1 MTKIKVTHRN
11 NQRSVQSLKVLGH
24 QPLLSLDCGC
34 CQLSWNKY
42 DIPARR
48 CMCQVPTEDLLQ
60 PHLSSPGWAGSANAL
75 ERWAHGEHMCEKT
88 ILAKQV
94 SEEGAEKMVLEKKSV
109 KQMKTKELRGGK
121 KERERDYL

>member
-1 MTKIKVTHRN
+1 
-11 NQRSVQSLKVLGH
+11 
-24 QPLLSLDCGC
+24 
-34 CQLSWNKY
+34 
-42 DIPARR
+42 
-48 CMCQVPTEDLLQ
+48 
-60 PHLSSPGWAGSANAL
+60 
-75 ERWAHGEHMCEKT
+75 MCEKT

>member
-1 MTKIKVTHRN
+1 
-11 NQRSVQSLKVLGH
+11 
-24 QPLLSLDCGC
+24 
-34 CQLSWNKY
+34 
-42 DIPARR
+42 
-48 CMCQVPTEDLLQ
+48 MCQVPTEDLLQ

-109 KQMKTKELRGGK
+109 KQMKTKELGVYQHKIFQNFNPACHCFLK
-121 KERERDYL
+121 KHKNPFSSM